1 MMNDWTDIIGEELRE
16 FEAPLPADDW
26 DVLQQRRA
34 AAARRRKVVAW
45 SWTGAVA
52 SVAAVVAVAVLLFR
66 DDAVLP
72 DGGVQ
77 PPLLAENSV
86 PVVDT
91 LEVVEDKVL
100 EEWLVAESVDV
111 TEYDASVA
119 DSDVSEPVRNDEE
132 GPADYE
138 GSGNPGDILS
148 EDAEMNDGDDE
159 SQEEKA
165 GSEEEVPFDVVK
177 DQPDSDMDRLLA
189 ENVETGSEEEDFKEG
204 GLRFEDLPDEKPRR
218 RVKVSLA
225 ASGTGLSGGMPLI
238 SKAMDPGWGDVA
250 GPSGPEYDQPEPP
263 VDTSVVSQSS
273 MRHGPAMMK
282 SGISDRSRRIL
293 NTDYDH
299 FQPLSFGLS
308 ARFALNERFSVN
320 TGINYTLYNSRKK
333 VLWSD
338 YTEETL
344 NQSVHYIGIPVRCD
358 WLLVDRKHF
367 GLYLGAGAQVDKAV
381 YAKVGT
387 ERLHDPTFL
396 FSINGV
402 LGLQYNINDRFS
414 LYLEPELTGNLNRPE
429 INTFR
434 SNRELMLSVRAGLRV
449 NL

>member
-66 DDAVLP
+66 DVAVLP
-72 DGGVQ
+72 DGGIQ
-77 PPLLAENSV
+77 SPLLSESNVA
-86 PVVDT
+86 VVDT
-91 LEVVEDKVL
+91 LEVVEDGVQ
-100 EEWLVAESVDV
+100 EDRFVAESVDLV
-111 TEYDASVA
+111 EDDAYVA

-132 GPADYE
+132 GSADD
-138 GSGNPGDILS
+138 GRSGNTDDILP
-148 EDAEMNDGDDE
+148 EDAERNDGD
-159 SQEEKA
+159 
-165 GSEEEVPFDVVK
+165 EVPFDVVK
-177 DQPDSDMDRLLA
+177 DETDSDMDRLLA
-189 ENVETGSEEEDFKEG
+189 DNVETGSDEEDFKEG
-204 GLRFEDLPDEKPRR
+204 VIRFEDLPDEQSRR

-238 SKAMDPGWGDVA
+238 PKVMDPGWGDIA
-250 GPSGPEYDQPEPP
+250 GPSEPEYEQPEPP

-273 MRHGPAMMK
+273 MRYGPAMMN
-282 SGISDRSRRIL
+282 SDARRVL

-299 FQPLSFGLS
+299 FQPVSFGLS
-308 ARFALNERFSVN
+308 VRFALNERFSIN

-387 ERLHDPTFL
+387 ERLHDRTFL

-402 LGLQYNINDRFS
+402 CGLQYNINDRFG
-414 LYLEPELTGNLNRPE
+414 LYLEPELTANLNKPE
-429 INTFR
+429 ISTFR
-434 SNRELMLSVRAGLRV
+434 SNRELMFSVRAGLRV

>member
-16 FEAPLPADDW
+16 FEASLPADDW
-26 DVLQQRRA
+26 DVLQRRRA
-34 AAARRRKVVAW
+34 TAARRRKVVAW

-66 DDAVLP
+66 DDAVLH
-72 DGGVQ
+72 DGGIR
-77 PPLLAENSV
+77 PPLLTESNVA
-86 PVVDT
+86 VVDT
-91 LEVVEDKVL
+91 LEIVGDRVL
-100 EEWLVAESVDV
+100 EEGLVAESFDV
-111 TEYDASVA
+111 TEHDAYVTDSDAS
-119 DSDVSEPVRNDEE
+119 EPARNDEE
-132 GPADYE
+132 GSADDE
-138 GSGNPGDILS
+138 RSGNP
-148 EDAEMNDGDDE
+148 DAVLPENAERNGGNDE
-159 SQEEKA
+159 QQEEKT
-165 GSEEEVPFDVVK
+165 GPEEVPFDVVK
-177 DQPDSDMDRLLA
+177 DQKEDRLLA
-189 ENVETGSEEEDFKEG
+189 ENVETGSDEEDFKEG

-238 SKAMDPGWGDVA
+238 PKVMDPGWGDIV
-250 GPSGPEYDQPEPP
+250 GPSEPEYEQPEPP

-273 MRHGPAMMK
+273 MRHGPAMMN
-282 SGISDRSRRIL
+282 SDARRVV

-299 FQPLSFGLS
+299 FQPVSFGLS
-308 ARFALNERFSVN
+308 ARFALNERFSIN

-333 VLWSD
+333 LLWSD
-338 YTEETL
+338 GTEETL

-381 YAKVGT
+381 YAKAGT
-387 ERLHDPTFL
+387 ERLRDRTFL
-396 FSINGV
+396 FSVNGV
-402 LGLQYNINDRFS
+402 CGLQYNINDRFG
-414 LYLEPELTGNLNRPE
+414 LYLEPELAVNLNRPE
-429 INTFR
+429 ITTFR

>member
-1 MMNDWTDIIGEELRE
+1 MMNDWTDIIGEELKG

-26 DVLQQRRA
+26 DVLQRRRA

-45 SWTGAVA
+45 SWAGAVA

-66 DDAVLP
+66 DNAVLP

-138 GSGNPGDILS
+138 CSGNPGDILS

-189 ENVETGSEEEDFKEG
+189 DNVETASGEADYKDD
-204 GLRFEDLPDEKPRR
+204 GLGFEDLPDEKPRR

-238 SKAMDPGWGDVA
+238 PKLMDPGMGDVVPP
-250 GPSGPEYDQPEPP
+250 GNDYDDAEPP
-263 VDTSVVSQSS
+263 VDTSVVSQPS
-273 MRHGPAMMK
+273 MRHGPAMMN
-282 SGISDRSRRIL
+282 SEIAGAARRVL

-299 FQPLSFGLS
+299 FQPVSFGLS
-308 ARFALNERFSVN
+308 ARFALNERFSIN

-381 YAKVGT
+381 YAKVGN
-387 ERLHDPTFL
+387 ERMHDRTFL

-402 LGLQYNINDRFS
+402 CGLQYNINDRFG

-429 INTFR
+429 ISTFR

>member
-34 AAARRRKVVAW
+34 ATARRRKVVAW

-52 SVAAVVAVAVLLFR
+52 SVAAVVAVAVLIFR

-72 DGGVQ
+72 DGGIR
-77 PPLLAENSV
+77 PPLLTESNVAA
-86 PVVDT
+86 VDT
-91 LEVVEDKVL
+91 LEIVGDRVL
-100 EEWLVAESVDV
+100 EEGLVAESFDV
-111 TEYDASVA
+111 TEHDAYVTDSDAS
-119 DSDVSEPVRNDEE
+119 EPARNDEE
-132 GPADYE
+132 GSADDDR
-138 GSGNPGDILS
+138 SGNPDAVLP

-159 SQEEKA
+159 PKEETA
-165 GSEEEVPFDVVK
+165 EPEEEVPFDVVK
-177 DQPDSDMDRLLA
+177 EQKDSDMERLLA
-189 ENVETGSEEEDFKEG
+189 DNVETGSDEEDFKEG

-218 RVKVSLA
+218 RVKMSLA

-238 SKAMDPGWGDVA
+238 PKVMDPGMGDVIQQ
-250 GPSGPEYDQPEPP
+250 PGPEYDQPEPP
-263 VDTSVVSQSS
+263 VDTSVVSQPS
-273 MRHGPAMMK
+273 MRHGSCMMK
-282 SGISDRSRRIL
+282 SGNADRSRRIL

-333 VLWSD
+333 ILWSD

-381 YAKVGT
+381 YAKAGT
-387 ERLHDPTFL
+387 DRLRDRTFL
-396 FSINGV
+396 FSVNGV
-402 LGLQYNINDRFS
+402 CGLQYNINDRFG
-414 LYLEPELTGNLNRPE
+414 LYLEPELAINLNRPE
-429 INTFR
+429 IATFR

>member
-1 MMNDWTDIIGEELRE
+1 MMNDWTDIIGEELKG

-26 DVLQQRRA
+26 DVLQRRRA
-34 AAARRRKVVAW
+34 AAVRRRKVVAW
-45 SWTGAVA
+45 SWAGAVA

-66 DDAVLP
+66 DNAVLP

-119 DSDVSEPVRNDEE
+119 DSDVSEPVRNDEG

-189 ENVETGSEEEDFKEG
+189 DNVETASGEADYKDD
-204 GLRFEDLPDEKPRR
+204 GLGFEDLPDEKPRR

-238 SKAMDPGWGDVA
+238 PKVMDPGMGDVVPP
-250 GPSGPEYDQPEPP
+250 GNDYDDAEPP
-263 VDTSVVSQSS
+263 VDTSVVSQPS
-273 MRHGPAMMK
+273 MKHGPAMMN
-282 SGISDRSRRIL
+282 SEIAGAARRVL

-299 FQPLSFGLS
+299 FQPVSFGLS
-308 ARFALNERFSVN
+308 ARFALNERFSIN

-381 YAKVGT
+381 YAKVGN
-387 ERLHDPTFL
+387 ERLHDRTFL

-402 LGLQYNINDRFS
+402 CGLQYNINDRFG

-429 INTFR
+429 ISTFR

>member
-1 MMNDWTDIIGEELRE
+1 MMNDWTDIIGEELKG

-26 DVLQQRRA
+26 DVLQRRRA

-45 SWTGAVA
+45 SWAGAVA

-66 DDAVLP
+66 DNAVLP

-111 TEYDASVA
+111 TEYDDSVA

-189 ENVETGSEEEDFKEG
+189 DNVETASGEADYKDD
-204 GLRFEDLPDEKPRR
+204 GLGFEDLPDEKPRR

-238 SKAMDPGWGDVA
+238 PKVMDPGMGDVVPP
-250 GPSGPEYDQPEPP
+250 GNDYDDSEPP
-263 VDTSVVSQSS
+263 VDTSVVSQPS
-273 MRHGPAMMK
+273 MRHGPAMMN
-282 SGISDRSRRIL
+282 SEIAGAARRVL

-299 FQPLSFGLS
+299 FQPVSFGLS
-308 ARFALNERFSVN
+308 ARFALNERFSIN

-381 YAKVGT
+381 YAKVGN
-387 ERLHDPTFL
+387 ERMHDRTFL

-402 LGLQYNINDRFS
+402 CGLQYNINDRFS

-429 INTFR
+429 ISTFR

>member
-26 DVLQQRRA
+26 DVLQRRRA
-34 AAARRRKVVAW
+34 SAARRRKVVAW
-45 SWTGAVA
+45 SWAGAVA
-52 SVAAVVAVAVLLFR
+52 SAAAVIAVAVLLFH
-66 DDAVLP
+66 DGTVSP
-72 DGGVQ
+72 DGGIEA
-77 PPLLAENSV
+77 PLLTENNL
-86 PVVDT
+86 PVVDM
-91 LEVVEDKVL
+91 LEVVDDSVQEYR
-100 EEWLVAESVDV
+100 LVAESVDMAGQV
-111 TEYDASVA
+111 RSGRDAS
-119 DSDVSEPVRNDEE
+119 SDDDRV
-132 GPADYE
+132 
-138 GSGNPGDILS
+138 GNPYEVLP
-148 EDAEMNDGDDE
+148 EEAEMNDGDD
-159 SQEEKA
+159 
-165 GSEEEVPFDVVK
+165 EVPFDVVK
-177 DQPDSDMDRLLA
+177 DQTDSDMDRLLA
-189 ENVETGSEEEDFKEG
+189 ENVEAGSDDKDFEEG

-218 RVKVSLA
+218 RVKVSFA
-225 ASGTGLSGGMPLI
+225 ASGTGLSGGIPLI
-238 SKAMDPGWGDVA
+238 PKVMDPGMGNV
-250 GPSGPEYDQPEPP
+250 SFPEYEQPEPP

-273 MRHGPAMMK
+273 MRHGPSMMN
-282 SGISDRSRRIL
+282 SAVRRVL

-308 ARFALNERFSVN
+308 ARFALNGRFSIN

-333 VLWSD
+333 ILWSD

-387 ERLHDPTFL
+387 ERIHDRTFL

-402 LGLQYNINDRFS
+402 LGLQYNITDRFG
-414 LYLEPELTGNLNRPE
+414 LYLEPELTGNLNKPE
-429 INTFR
+429 IDTFR
-434 SNRELMLSVRAGLRV
+434 SDRELMLSVRAGLRV

>member
-34 AAARRRKVVAW
+34 AASRRRKVVAW
-45 SWTGAVA
+45 SWAGAVT
-52 SVAAVVAVAVLLFR
+52 SVAAVVAFAVLLFR

-72 DGGVQ
+72 DGGIQ
-77 PPLLAENSV
+77 PPLLSENNV
-86 PVVDT
+86 AVVDT
-91 LEVVEDKVL
+91 LEVVGDGAREDM
-100 EEWLVAESVDV
+100 LVAEFVDLV
-111 TEYDASVA
+111 EHDASFA

-132 GPADYE
+132 GSADDE
-138 GSGNPGDILS
+138 RLGNPDEILP
-148 EDAEMNDGDDE
+148 ENAERNGGNDE
-159 SQEEKA
+159 QQEEKT
-165 GSEEEVPFDVVK
+165 GPEEVPFDVVK
-177 DQPDSDMDRLLA
+177 DQPDSDIDRLLA
-189 ENVETGSEEEDFKEG
+189 DNVETASGEEDFKDS

-218 RVKVSLA
+218 RVKMSLA

-238 SKAMDPGWGDVA
+238 PKVMDPGWGDVV
-250 GPSGPEYDQPEPP
+250 GPSEPEYEPPEPP

-273 MRHGPAMMK
+273 MRHGPAMMN
-282 SGISDRSRRIL
+282 SDARRVV

-299 FQPLSFGLS
+299 FQPVSFGLS
-308 ARFALNERFSVN
+308 ARFSLNERFSVN

-333 VLWSD
+333 LLWSD
-338 YTEETL
+338 GTEETL
-344 NQSVHYIGIPVRCD
+344 SQSVHYIGIPVRCD

-381 YAKVGT
+381 YAKAGT
-387 ERLHDPTFL
+387 ERLRDRTFL
-396 FSINGV
+396 FSVNGV
-402 LGLQYNINDRFS
+402 CGLQYNINDRFG
-414 LYLEPELTGNLNRPE
+414 LYLEPELAVNLNRPE
-429 INTFR
+429 ITTFR

>member
-26 DVLQQRRA
+26 DVLQCRRA

-45 SWTGAVA
+45 SWTGALA

-72 DGGVQ
+72 DGGIR
-77 PPLLAENSV
+77 PPLLTESNVSA
-86 PVVDT
+86 VDT
-91 LEVVEDKVL
+91 LEIVGDRVL
-100 EEWLVAESVDV
+100 EEGLVAESFDV
-111 TEYDASVA
+111 TEHDAYVTDSDAS
-119 DSDVSEPVRNDEE
+119 EPARNDEE
-132 GPADYE
+132 GPADDE
-138 GSGNPGDILS
+138 RSGNP
-148 EDAEMNDGDDE
+148 DAVLPENAERNGGNDE
-159 SQEEKA
+159 QQEEKT
-165 GSEEEVPFDVVK
+165 GPEEVPFDVVK
-177 DQPDSDMDRLLA
+177 DQPGSDMDRLLA
-189 ENVETGSEEEDFKEG
+189 DNVETGSDEEDFKEG
-204 GLRFEDLPDEKPRR
+204 GLRFEDLPDEKLRR

-225 ASGTGLSGGMPLI
+225 ASGTGFSGGMPLI
-238 SKAMDPGWGDVA
+238 PKVMSPGMGDVIQQ
-250 GPSGPEYDQPEPP
+250 PGPEYGQPEPP
-263 VDTSVVSQSS
+263 VDTSVVSQPS

-282 SGISDRSRRIL
+282 SGNADRSRRIL

-402 LGLQYNINDRFS
+402 LGLQYNINDRFG

>member
-1 MMNDWTDIIGEELRE
+1 MMNDWTDIIGEELKG

-26 DVLQQRRA
+26 DVLQRRRA

-45 SWTGAVA
+45 SWAGAVA

-66 DDAVLP
+66 DNAVLP

-189 ENVETGSEEEDFKEG
+189 DNVETASGEADYKDD
-204 GLRFEDLPDEKPRR
+204 GLGFEDLPDEKPRR

-238 SKAMDPGWGDVA
+238 PKLMDPGMGDVVPP
-250 GPSGPEYDQPEPP
+250 GNDYDDAEPP
-263 VDTSVVSQSS
+263 VDTSVVSQPS
-273 MRHGPAMMK
+273 MRHGPAMMN
-282 SGISDRSRRIL
+282 SEIAGAARRVL

-299 FQPLSFGLS
+299 FQPVSFGLS
-308 ARFALNERFSVN
+308 ARFALNERFSIN

-381 YAKVGT
+381 YAKVGK
-387 ERLHDPTFL
+387 ERLHDRTFL

-402 LGLQYNINDRFS
+402 CGLQYNINDRFG

-429 INTFR
+429 ISTFR

>member
-16 FEAPLPADDW
+16 FEVPLPADDW

-34 AAARRRKVVAW
+34 ATARRRKVVAW
-45 SWTGAVA
+45 SWAGAVA
-52 SVAAVVAVAVLLFR
+52 SVAAVVAFAVLLFR
-66 DDAVLP
+66 DDAVIP
-72 DGGVQ
+72 DGGIR
-77 PPLLAENSV
+77 PPLLSESNVS
-86 PVVDT
+86 VVDT
-91 LEVVEDKVL
+91 LEIVGDRVL
-100 EEWLVAESVDV
+100 EEGLVAESFDV
-111 TEYDASVA
+111 TEHDAYVTDSDAS
-119 DSDVSEPVRNDEE
+119 EPARNDEE
-132 GPADYE
+132 GSADDE
-138 GSGNPGDILS
+138 RSGNP
-148 EDAEMNDGDDE
+148 DAVLPENAERNGGNDE
-159 SQEEKA
+159 QQEEKT
-165 GSEEEVPFDVVK
+165 GPEEVPFDVVK
-177 DQPDSDMDRLLA
+177 DQKEDRLLA
-189 ENVETGSEEEDFKEG
+189 ENVETGSDEEDFKEG

-238 SKAMDPGWGDVA
+238 PKVMDPGMGDVVPP
-250 GPSGPEYDQPEPP
+250 GNDYDDAEPP
-263 VDTSVVSQSS
+263 VDTSVVSQPS

-320 TGINYTLYNSRKK
+320 TGVNYTLYNSRKK

-402 LGLQYNINDRFS
+402 LGLQYNINDRFG

>member
-1 MMNDWTDIIGEELRE
+1 MMNDWTDIIGEELRV

-26 DVLQQRRA
+26 DVLQRRRA

-66 DDAVLP
+66 DDAVMH
-72 DGGVQ
+72 DGGIR
-77 PPLLAENSV
+77 PPLLTESNVSA
-86 PVVDT
+86 VDT
-91 LEVVEDKVL
+91 LEIVGDRVL
-100 EEWLVAESVDV
+100 EEGLVAESSDV
-111 TEYDASVA
+111 AEHDAYVTDSDAS
-119 DSDVSEPVRNDEE
+119 EPARNDEE
-132 GPADYE
+132 GSADDE
-138 GSGNPGDILS
+138 RSGNP
-148 EDAEMNDGDDE
+148 DAVLPENAERNGGNAE
-159 SQEEKA
+159 QQEEKT
-165 GSEEEVPFDVVK
+165 GPEEVPFDVVK
-177 DQPDSDMDRLLA
+177 DQKEDRLLA
-189 ENVETGSEEEDFKEG
+189 ENVETASGEEDFKEG
-204 GLRFEDLPDEKPRR
+204 GLRFEDLPDEKLRR

-225 ASGTGLSGGMPLI
+225 ASGTGFSGGMPLI
-238 SKAMDPGWGDVA
+238 PKVMGPGWGDVA
-250 GPSGPEYDQPEPP
+250 EPSDPGYEQPEPP

-381 YAKVGT
+381 YAKVGN
-387 ERLHDPTFL
+387 ERMHDRTFL

-402 LGLQYNINDRFS
+402 LGLQYNINDRFG

>member
-1 MMNDWTDIIGEELRE
+1 MMNDWTDIIGEELKG

-26 DVLQQRRA
+26 DVLQRRRA

-45 SWTGAVA
+45 SWAGAVA

-66 DDAVLP
+66 DNAVLP

-111 TEYDASVA
+111 TEYDDSVA

-138 GSGNPGDILS
+138 CSGNPGDILS

-189 ENVETGSEEEDFKEG
+189 DNVETASGEADYKDD
-204 GLRFEDLPDEKPRR
+204 GLGFEDLPDEKPRR

-238 SKAMDPGWGDVA
+238 PKVMAPDMGDVVPP
-250 GPSGPEYDQPEPP
+250 GNDYDDSEPP
-263 VDTSVVSQSS
+263 VDTSVVSQPS
-273 MRHGPAMMK
+273 MRHGPAMMN
-282 SGISDRSRRIL
+282 SEIAGAARRVL

-299 FQPLSFGLS
+299 FQPVSFGLS
-308 ARFALNERFSVN
+308 ARFALNERFSIN

-381 YAKVGT
+381 YAKVGN
-387 ERLHDPTFL
+387 ERMHDRTFL

-402 LGLQYNINDRFS
+402 CGLQYNINDRFG

-429 INTFR
+429 IATFR

>member
-16 FEAPLPADDW
+16 FEASLPADDW
-26 DVLQQRRA
+26 DVLQRRRA
-34 AAARRRKVVAW
+34 TAARRRKVVAW

-66 DDAVLP
+66 DDAVLH
-72 DGGVQ
+72 DGGIR
-77 PPLLAENSV
+77 PPLLTESNVA
-86 PVVDT
+86 VVDT
-91 LEVVEDKVL
+91 LEIVGDRVL
-100 EEWLVAESVDV
+100 EEGLVAESFDV
-111 TEYDASVA
+111 TEHDAYVTDSDAS
-119 DSDVSEPVRNDEE
+119 EPARNDEE
-132 GPADYE
+132 GSADDE
-138 GSGNPGDILS
+138 RSGNP
-148 EDAEMNDGDDE
+148 DAVLPENAERNGGNDE
-159 SQEEKA
+159 QQEEKT
-165 GSEEEVPFDVVK
+165 GPEEVPFDVVK
-177 DQPDSDMDRLLA
+177 DQKEDRLLA
-189 ENVETGSEEEDFKEG
+189 ENVETGSDEEDFKEG

-238 SKAMDPGWGDVA
+238 PKVMDPGMGDVVPP
-250 GPSGPEYDQPEPP
+250 GNDYDDAEPP
-263 VDTSVVSQSS
+263 VDTSVVSQPS

-320 TGINYTLYNSRKK
+320 TGVNYTLYNSRKK

-402 LGLQYNINDRFS
+402 LGLQYNINDRFG

>member
-26 DVLQQRRA
+26 DVLQRRRV

-45 SWTGAVA
+45 SWAGAVA
-52 SVAAVVAVAVLLFR
+52 SVAAVVAFAVLLFR

-72 DGGVQ
+72 DGGIQ
-77 PPLLAENSV
+77 PPLLSESNVS
-86 PVVDT
+86 VVDT
-91 LEVVEDKVL
+91 LEIVGDRVL
-100 EEWLVAESVDV
+100 EEGLVAESFDV
-111 TEYDASVA
+111 TEHDAYVTDSDASEPAQNDMEASA
-119 DSDVSEPVRNDEE
+119 DDDRSGNQDEVLPENAERNGGNDEQ
-132 GPADYE
+132 
-138 GSGNPGDILS
+138 
-148 EDAEMNDGDDE
+148 
-159 SQEEKA
+159 QEEKT
-165 GSEEEVPFDVVK
+165 GPEEVPFDVVK
-177 DQPDSDMDRLLA
+177 DQPDSDIDRLLA
-189 ENVETGSEEEDFKEG
+189 DNVETGSGEDDYKDG

-218 RVKVSLA
+218 RVKMSLA

-238 SKAMDPGWGDVA
+238 PKVMDPGWGDVV
-250 GPSGPEYDQPEPP
+250 GPSEPEYEPPEPP

-273 MRHGPAMMK
+273 MRHGPAMMN
-282 SGISDRSRRIL
+282 SDARRVV

-299 FQPLSFGLS
+299 FQPVSFGLS

-333 VLWSD
+333 LLWSD
-338 YTEETL
+338 GTEETL
-344 NQSVHYIGIPVRCD
+344 SQSVHYIGIPVRCD

-381 YAKVGT
+381 YAKAGT
-387 ERLHDPTFL
+387 ERLRDRTFL
-396 FSINGV
+396 FSVNGV
-402 LGLQYNINDRFS
+402 CGLQYNINDRFG
-414 LYLEPELTGNLNRPE
+414 LYLEPELAINLNKPE
-429 INTFR
+429 IATFR

>member
-1 MMNDWTDIIGEELRE
+1 MMNDWTDIIGEELKG

-26 DVLQQRRA
+26 DVLQRRRA

-45 SWTGAVA
+45 SWAGAVA

-66 DDAVLP
+66 DNAVLP

-111 TEYDASVA
+111 TEYDDSVA
-119 DSDVSEPVRNDEE
+119 DSDVSEPVRNDEK

-189 ENVETGSEEEDFKEG
+189 DNVETASGEADYKDD
-204 GLRFEDLPDEKPRR
+204 GLGFEDLPDEKPRR

-238 SKAMDPGWGDVA
+238 PKVMAPDMGDVVPP
-250 GPSGPEYDQPEPP
+250 GNDYDDSEPP
-263 VDTSVVSQSS
+263 VDTSVVSQPS
-273 MRHGPAMMK
+273 MRHGPAMMN
-282 SGISDRSRRIL
+282 SEIAGAARRVL

-299 FQPLSFGLS
+299 FQPVSFGLS
-308 ARFALNERFSVN
+308 ARFALNERFSIN

-338 YTEETL
+338 YAEETL

-381 YAKVGT
+381 YAKVGN
-387 ERLHDPTFL
+387 ERMHDRTFL

-402 LGLQYNINDRFS
+402 CGLQYNINDRFG

-429 INTFR
+429 ISTFR

>member
-1 MMNDWTDIIGEELRE
+1 MMNDWTDIIGEELKG

-26 DVLQQRRA
+26 DVLQRRRA

-45 SWTGAVA
+45 SWAGAVA

-66 DDAVLP
+66 DNAVLP

-111 TEYDASVA
+111 TEYDASVV

-189 ENVETGSEEEDFKEG
+189 DNVETASGEADYKDD
-204 GLRFEDLPDEKPRR
+204 GLGFEDLPDEKPRR

-238 SKAMDPGWGDVA
+238 PKLMDPGMGDVVPP
-250 GPSGPEYDQPEPP
+250 GNDYGDPEPP
-263 VDTSVVSQSS
+263 VDTSVVSQPS
-273 MRHGPAMMK
+273 MRHGPAMMN
-282 SGISDRSRRIL
+282 SEIAGAARRVL

-299 FQPLSFGLS
+299 FQPVSFGLS
-308 ARFALNERFSVN
+308 ARFALNERFSIN

-381 YAKVGT
+381 YAKVGN
-387 ERLHDPTFL
+387 ERMHDRTFL

-402 LGLQYNINDRFS
+402 CGLQYNINDRFG

-429 INTFR
+429 ISTFR

>member
-1 MMNDWTDIIGEELRE
+1 MMNDWTDIIGEELKG

-26 DVLQQRRA
+26 DVLQRRRA

-45 SWTGAVA
+45 SWAGAVA

-66 DDAVLP
+66 DNAVLP

-111 TEYDASVA
+111 TEYDDSVA

-189 ENVETGSEEEDFKEG
+189 DNVETASGEADYKDD
-204 GLRFEDLPDEKPRR
+204 GLGFEDLPDEKPRR

-238 SKAMDPGWGDVA
+238 PKVMDPGMGDVVPP
-250 GPSGPEYDQPEPP
+250 GNDYDDSEPP
-263 VDTSVVSQSS
+263 VDTSVVSQPS
-273 MRHGPAMMK
+273 MRHGPAMMN
-282 SGISDRSRRIL
+282 SEIAGAARRVL

-299 FQPLSFGLS
+299 FQPVSFGLS
-308 ARFALNERFSVN
+308 ARFALNERFSIN

-333 VLWSD
+333 LLWSD
-338 YTEETL
+338 GTEETL

-381 YAKVGT
+381 YAKVGN
-387 ERLHDPTFL
+387 ERMHDRTFL

-402 LGLQYNINDRFS
+402 CGLQYNINDRFS

-429 INTFR
+429 ISTFR

>member
-34 AAARRRKVVAW
+34 AASRRRKVVAW
-45 SWTGAVA
+45 SWAGAVA
-52 SVAAVVAVAVLLFR
+52 SVAAVVAFAVLLFR

-72 DGGVQ
+72 YGGIQ
-77 PPLLAENSV
+77 PPLLSESNVS
-86 PVVDT
+86 VVDT
-91 LEVVEDKVL
+91 LEIVGDRVL
-100 EEWLVAESVDV
+100 EEELVAESFDV
-111 TEYDASVA
+111 TEHDAYVTDSDAS
-119 DSDVSEPVRNDEE
+119 EPARNDEE
-132 GPADYE
+132 GPADDE
-138 GSGNPGDILS
+138 RSGNP
-148 EDAEMNDGDDE
+148 DAVLPENAERNGGNDE
-159 SQEEKA
+159 QQEEKT
-165 GSEEEVPFDVVK
+165 GPEEVPFDVVK

-189 ENVETGSEEEDFKEG
+189 DNVETGSGEDDYKDG

-218 RVKVSLA
+218 RVKIALA

-238 SKAMDPGWGDVA
+238 PKVMDQGWGDIV
-250 GPSGPEYDQPEPP
+250 GPSEPEYEQPEPP

-273 MRHGPAMMK
+273 MRHGPAMMN
-282 SGISDRSRRIL
+282 SDARRVV

-299 FQPLSFGLS
+299 FQPVSCGLS
-308 ARFALNERFSVN
+308 ARFALNERFSIN

-333 VLWSD
+333 LLWSD
-338 YTEETL
+338 GTEETL
-344 NQSVHYIGIPVRCD
+344 SQSVHYIGIPVRCD

-381 YAKVGT
+381 YAKAGT
-387 ERLHDPTFL
+387 ERLRDRTFL
-396 FSINGV
+396 FSVNGV
-402 LGLQYNINDRFS
+402 CGLQYNINDRFG
-414 LYLEPELTGNLNRPE
+414 LYLEPELAVNLNRPE
-429 INTFR
+429 ITTFR

>member
-26 DVLQQRRA
+26 DVLQRRRA

-72 DGGVQ
+72 DGGIR
-77 PPLLAENSV
+77 PPLLTESNVSA
-86 PVVDT
+86 VDT
-91 LEVVEDKVL
+91 LEIVGDRVL
-100 EEWLVAESVDV
+100 EEGLVAESSDV
-111 TEYDASVA
+111 AEHDAYVTDSDAS
-119 DSDVSEPVRNDEE
+119 EPARNDEE
-132 GPADYE
+132 GSADDE
-138 GSGNPGDILS
+138 RSGNP
-148 EDAEMNDGDDE
+148 DAVLPENAERNGGNDE
-159 SQEEKA
+159 QQEEKT
-165 GSEEEVPFDVVK
+165 GPEEVPFDVVK
-177 DQPDSDMDRLLA
+177 DQKEDRLLA
-189 ENVETGSEEEDFKEG
+189 ENVETASGEEDFKEG
-204 GLRFEDLPDEKPRR
+204 GLRFEDLPDEKLRR

-225 ASGTGLSGGMPLI
+225 ASGTGFSGGMPLI
-238 SKAMDPGWGDVA
+238 PKVMGPGWGDVA
-250 GPSGPEYDQPEPP
+250 EPSDPGYEQPEPP

-338 YTEETL
+338 YTEETF

-396 FSINGV
+396 FSINGI
-402 LGLQYNINDRFS
+402 LGLQYNINDRFG

>member
-34 AAARRRKVVAW
+34 ATARRRKVVAW

-66 DDAVLP
+66 DDAVMP
-72 DGGVQ
+72 DGGIR

-111 TEYDASVA
+111 TEHDAYVTDSDAS
-119 DSDVSEPVRNDEE
+119 EPARNDEE
-132 GPADYE
+132 GSADDE
-138 GSGNPGDILS
+138 RSGNPDALLP
-148 EDAEMNDGDDE
+148 ENAEMNGGNDE
-159 SQEEKA
+159 QQEEKT
-165 GSEEEVPFDVVK
+165 GPEEVPFDVVK
-177 DQPDSDMDRLLA
+177 DQKEDRLLA
-189 ENVETGSEEEDFKEG
+189 ENVETASGEEDFKEG
-204 GLRFEDLPDEKPRR
+204 GLRFEDLPDEKLRR

-225 ASGTGLSGGMPLI
+225 ASGTGFSGGMPLI
-238 SKAMDPGWGDVA
+238 PKVMGPGWGDVA
-250 GPSGPEYDQPEPP
+250 EPSDPGYEQPEPP

-402 LGLQYNINDRFS
+402 LGLQYNINDRFG

>member
-26 DVLQQRRA
+26 DVLQRRRA
-34 AAARRRKVVAW
+34 AAVRRRKVVAW

-72 DGGVQ
+72 DGGIR
-77 PPLLAENSV
+77 PPLLTESNVSA
-86 PVVDT
+86 VDT
-91 LEVVEDKVL
+91 LEIVGDRVL
-100 EEWLVAESVDV
+100 EEGLVAESSDV
-111 TEYDASVA
+111 AEHDAYVTDSDAS
-119 DSDVSEPVRNDEE
+119 EPARNDEE
-132 GPADYE
+132 GSADDE
-138 GSGNPGDILS
+138 RSGNP
-148 EDAEMNDGDDE
+148 DAVLPENAERNGGNDE
-159 SQEEKA
+159 QQEEKT
-165 GSEEEVPFDVVK
+165 GPEEVPFDVVK
-177 DQPDSDMDRLLA
+177 DQKEDRLLA
-189 ENVETGSEEEDFKEG
+189 ENVETASGEEDFKEG
-204 GLRFEDLPDEKPRR
+204 GLRFEDLPDEKLRR

-225 ASGTGLSGGMPLI
+225 ASGTGFSGGMPLI
-238 SKAMDPGWGDVA
+238 PKVMGPGWGDVA
-250 GPSGPEYDQPEPP
+250 EPSDPGYEQPEPP

-402 LGLQYNINDRFS
+402 LGLQYNINDRFG

>member
-26 DVLQQRRA
+26 DVLQRRRA

-72 DGGVQ
+72 DGGIQ
-77 PPLLAENSV
+77 PPLLSESNVS
-86 PVVDT
+86 VVDT
-91 LEVVEDKVL
+91 LEIVGDRVL
-100 EEWLVAESVDV
+100 EEGLVAESFDV
-111 TEYDASVA
+111 TEHEAYA
-119 DSDVSEPVRNDEE
+119 DDDETEDQNRN
-132 GPADYE
+132 
-138 GSGNPGDILS
+138 LT
-148 EDAEMNDGDDE
+148 EDAEKKDE
-159 SQEEKA
+159 VSQDENA

-177 DQPDSDMDRLLA
+177 DQPDSDIDRLLA
-189 ENVETGSEEEDFKEG
+189 DNVETGSGEDDYKDG

-218 RVKVSLA
+218 RVKMSLA

-238 SKAMDPGWGDVA
+238 PKVMDPGWGDIV
-250 GPSGPEYDQPEPP
+250 GPSEPGYEQPEPP

-273 MRHGPAMMK
+273 MRHGPAMMN
-282 SGISDRSRRIL
+282 SDARRVV

-299 FQPLSFGLS
+299 FQPVSFGLS
-308 ARFALNERFSVN
+308 ARFALNERFSIN

-333 VLWSD
+333 LLWSD
-338 YTEETL
+338 GTEETL
-344 NQSVHYIGIPVRCD
+344 SQSVHYIGIPVRCD

-381 YAKVGT
+381 YAKVGN
-387 ERLHDPTFL
+387 ERLHDRTFL

-402 LGLQYNINDRFS
+402 CGLQYNINDRFG

-429 INTFR
+429 ISTFR

>member
-26 DVLQQRRA
+26 NVLQQRRA
-34 AAARRRKVVAW
+34 AASRRRKVVAW
-45 SWTGAVA
+45 SWAGAVA
-52 SVAAVVAVAVLLFR
+52 SVAAVVAFAVLLFR

-72 DGGVQ
+72 DGGIR
-77 PPLLAENSV
+77 PPLLSESNVS
-86 PVVDT
+86 VVDT
-91 LEVVEDKVL
+91 LEIVGDRVL
-100 EEWLVAESVDV
+100 EEGLVAESFDV
-111 TEYDASVA
+111 TEHDAYVTDSDAS
-119 DSDVSEPVRNDEE
+119 EPARNDEE
-132 GPADYE
+132 GSADDE
-138 GSGNPGDILS
+138 RSGNP
-148 EDAEMNDGDDE
+148 DAVLPENAERNGGNYE
-159 SQEEKA
+159 QQEEKT
-165 GSEEEVPFDVVK
+165 GPEEVPFDVVK
-177 DQPDSDMDRLLA
+177 DQPDSDMERLLA
-189 ENVETGSEEEDFKEG
+189 DNVETASGEEDFKDA
-204 GLRFEDLPDEKPRR
+204 GLRFEDLPDEKLRR
-218 RVKVSLA
+218 RVKMSLA
-225 ASGTGLSGGMPLI
+225 ASGTGFSGGMPLI
-238 SKAMDPGWGDVA
+238 PKVMDPGWGDVV
-250 GPSGPEYDQPEPP
+250 GPSGPEYEQPEPP

-273 MRHGPAMMK
+273 MRHGPAMMN
-282 SGISDRSRRIL
+282 SGNADRSRRIL

-381 YAKVGT
+381 YARVGA

-402 LGLQYNINDRFS
+402 CGLQYNINNRFG
-414 LYLEPELTGNLNRPE
+414 LYLEPELAVNLNRSE
-429 INTFR
+429 ISTFR
-434 SNRELMLSVRAGLRV
+434 SGRELMLSARAGLRV

>member
-26 DVLQQRRA
+26 DVLQRRRA
-34 AAARRRKVVAW
+34 AAVRRRKVVAW
-45 SWTGAVA
+45 SWSGAVA
-52 SVAAVVAVAVLLFR
+52 SVAAVVAVAVLIFR
-66 DDAVLP
+66 DAAVMP

-111 TEYDASVA
+111 TEYDDSVA

-138 GSGNPGDILS
+138 GSGNQDEVLP
-148 EDAEMNDGDDE
+148 ENAERNGGNDE
-159 SQEEKA
+159 QQEEKT
-165 GSEEEVPFDVVK
+165 GPEEVPFDVVK
-177 DQPDSDMDRLLA
+177 DQPDSDMDKLLA
-189 ENVETGSEEEDFKEG
+189 DNVETASGEDDYKDG

-218 RVKVSLA
+218 RVKMSLA

-238 SKAMDPGWGDVA
+238 PKVMDPGWGDVV
-250 GPSGPEYDQPEPP
+250 GPSGPEYEQPEPP
-263 VDTSVVSQSS
+263 VDTSVVSQST
-273 MRHGPAMMK
+273 MRHGPAMMN
-282 SGISDRSRRIL
+282 SDARRVV

-299 FQPLSFGLS
+299 FQPVSFGLS
-308 ARFALNERFSVN
+308 ARFALNERFSIN

-333 VLWSD
+333 LLWSD
-338 YTEETL
+338 GTEETL
-344 NQSVHYIGIPVRCD
+344 SQSVHYIGIPVRCD

-381 YAKVGT
+381 YAKAGT
-387 ERLHDPTFL
+387 ERLRDRTFL
-396 FSINGV
+396 FSVNGV
-402 LGLQYNINDRFS
+402 CGLQYNINDRFG
-414 LYLEPELTGNLNRPE
+414 LYLEPELAINLNKPE
-429 INTFR
+429 IATFR